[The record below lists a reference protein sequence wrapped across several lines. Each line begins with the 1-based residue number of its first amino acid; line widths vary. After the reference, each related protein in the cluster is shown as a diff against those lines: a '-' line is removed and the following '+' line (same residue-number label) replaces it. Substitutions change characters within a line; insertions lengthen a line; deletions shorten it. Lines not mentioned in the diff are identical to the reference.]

1 MYTILVFAL
10 CYRTPLTESAPTLAE
25 AEARARF
32 LLRGPWAFAE
42 SAEVYAPGAV
52 GSGKPIMTICQLEA

>member
-32 LLRGPWAFAE
+32 LLRGPWANAE
-42 SAEVYAPGAV
+42 FAEVYAPSAV
-52 GSGKPIMTICQLEA
+52 GSSKPIMTICQLEA